1 MKPKDLILKYI
12 SEMDSE
18 MLSMVLSDDKTYQ
31 EATKTVFLEKLEE
44 LFVEFKE
51 NGETLLTPYNGTCGS
66 EDCTNRGC
74 TGYSFVGEASKESID
89 LIFDESEDI
98 VKDIY
103 NCNFMLSEYKD
114 RENCHSKFLYVSPD
128 EEAKYI
134 PSPDYLYKVQLC
146 QKAID
151 EISSSDKTY
160 LTKDDYIYWLE
171 KYKGL
176 KDSLKDIHIVFNKT
190 RMFSDIYFSFS
201 EMVEFLEYEADAFK
215 GLQEFKLIDISNETQ
230 LIQFLLK
237 FEDIIRNL
245 DSLIYFY
252 LPSEEEPYQGFVEFK
267 KKHRIYISV
276 SDYQTVLRF
285 INKFNPI
292 YWETLEKYI
301 TENSIER
308 SVTES
313 PRLSDF
319 YKQNTDKSI

>member
-1 MKPKDLILKYI
+1 MNPKDLILKYI

-18 MLSMVLSDDKTYQ
+18 MLSMVLSDEQTYQ

-44 LFVEFKE
+44 LFVEFRE
-51 NGETLLTPYNGTCGS
+51 NGNTQLTPYIGTCGS

-89 LIFDESEDI
+89 LIFEESEGI

-114 RENCHSKFLYVSPD
+114 RDNCHSKFLYVSPD

-151 EISSSDKTY
+151 EISSTDKTY

-190 RMFSDIYFSFS
+190 GVFSDIYFSFS

-215 GLQEFKLIDISNETQ
+215 GLQEFKLIDVSNETQ

-237 FEDIIRNL
+237 FEDSIRNL

-292 YWETLEKYI
+292 YWEAVEKYI
-301 TENSIER
+301 TENRIER

>member
-18 MLSMVLSDDKTYQ
+18 MLSMVLSDERTYQ

-44 LFVEFKE
+44 LFVEFRE
-51 NGETLLTPYNGTCGS
+51 NGETQLTTYNGTCGS

-103 NCNFMLSEYKD
+103 NCNFMLSEYGD
-114 RENCHSKFLYVSPD
+114 RDKCHSKSLHVAPD
-128 EEAKYI
+128 EEATFN
-134 PSPDYLYKVQLC
+134 PTPDYLYKIQLC
-146 QKAID
+146 QKAIN
-151 EISSSDKTY
+151 EISSTDITY

-190 RMFSDIYFSFS
+190 GVFSDIYFSFS
-201 EMVEFLEYEADAFK
+201 EMVEFLEYEADAYN
-215 GLQEFKLIDISNETQ
+215 GNEEFKLIDISNET
-230 LIQFLLK
+230 LIIQFLLK
-237 FEDIIRNL
+237 YEDCIRSL
-245 DSLIYFY
+245 GSLIYSYF
-252 LPSEEEPYQGFVEFK
+252 PSKEEPYQGFVEFK
-267 KKHRIYISV
+267 KKHKIYISV
-276 SDYQTVLRF
+276 SDFETVLRF

-292 YWETLEKYI
+292 YWDAVEKYI

-308 SVTES
+308 SFTES

-319 YKQNTDKSI
+319 YK